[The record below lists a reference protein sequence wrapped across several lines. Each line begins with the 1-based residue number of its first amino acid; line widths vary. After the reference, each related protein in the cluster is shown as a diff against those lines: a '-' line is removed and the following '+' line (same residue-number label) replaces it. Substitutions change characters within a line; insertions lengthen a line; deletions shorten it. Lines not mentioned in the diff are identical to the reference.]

1 MGKNLRISN
10 ARLNVQ
16 IPEEIKAKLA
26 EASAL
31 EGKKVSVLVRESI
44 EEKLEQIGRRIFE
57 ENMKEAYL
65 GLASENLQI
74 SEDFEHAD
82 AENLS

>member
-16 IPEEIKAKLA
+16 IPEKIKAKLA

-44 EEKLEQIGRRIFE
+44 EEKLEQISRRIFE

>member
-1 MGKNLRISN
+1 MGKKLRISN

-16 IPEEIKAKLA
+16 IPEEIKARLA
-26 EASAL
+26 EASAQ

-44 EEKLEQIGRRIFE
+44 EEKLEQIRRRIFE
-57 ENMKEAYL
+57 EKLKEAYL
-65 GLASENLQI
+65 GLASENLQV

>member
-1 MGKNLRISN
+1 MGRNLRTSN

-16 IPEEIKAKLA
+16 VSEEIKEKLVK
-26 EASAL
+26 ASAQ

-57 ENMKEAYL
+57 ENMKKAYL
-65 GLASENLQI
+65 DLAQENSQV
-74 SEDFEHAD
+74 SQDFKHVD
-82 AENLS
+82 AENLA

>member
-1 MGKNLRISN
+1 MGRNLRISN

-16 IPEEIKAKLA
+16 IPEEIKARLA

-57 ENMKEAYL
+57 ANMKEAYL
-65 GLASENLQI
+65 DLASENLQV
-74 SEDFEHAD
+74 SEDFKHAD
-82 AENLS
+82 AENIS